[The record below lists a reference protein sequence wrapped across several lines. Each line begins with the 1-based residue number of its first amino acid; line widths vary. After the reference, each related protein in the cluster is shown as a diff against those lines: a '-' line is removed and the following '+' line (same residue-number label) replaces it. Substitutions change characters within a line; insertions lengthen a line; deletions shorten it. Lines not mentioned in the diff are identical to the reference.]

1 MRPNK
6 RPRTLNRVSIRL
18 SHQIHIFHPVPQLH
32 SHPFLACAVPAGPDA
47 VRGFIVALVRP
58 FLVAQHAPR
67 DAEGSLDGEAG
78 DGKEAEDE
86 HGSAAPDLL
95 QARVV
100 RGRQSAP
107 GAPDSVE
114 SDCCKSCYYEDLR
127 REECDRDGIRVGEFG
142 LNGRH
147 SEVMCLLRTYDVVCV
162 RSQ

>member
-1 MRPNK
+1 MRPNE
-6 RPRTLNRVSIRL
+6 RPRTLNRVSTRL

-32 SHPFLACAVPAGPDA
+32 PHPFLACAVPTGPDA
-47 VRGFIVALVRP
+47 VRGFIVALARP
-58 FLVAQHAPR
+58 FLVAQYAPR

-107 GAPDSVE
+107 
-114 SDCCKSCYYEDLR
+114 
-127 REECDRDGIRVGEFG
+127 
-142 LNGRH
+142 
-147 SEVMCLLRTYDVVCV
+147 
-162 RSQ
+162 